1 MGVSTGEYNL
11 NGNSKLDH
19 EEDEK
24 TPFTE
29 QEEVNG
35 NEKQLIE
42 KCGSQ
47 HTSGSSEEDGPEGV
61 LTKLKRDAVY
71 REKFLISLG
80 IMWSFFVLGWTIGQ
94 FGPSLLDLRII
105 TQVSLK
111 KASGFMTGHSVG
123 YLVGSIIFGI
133 IFDKM
138 RSEKTYCVAWTALA
152 LTVIMALIPWCS
164 IYELMVGIHVLKGI
178 AGGGLD
184 TTGNALLISL
194 WRADG
199 KSFLQSIHFA
209 FAIGGAISPFVT
221 GPFLAPDMVD
231 IPSHNPT
238 GNISIANNTVE
249 SDNATST
256 DSLELPSMESR
267 LYIPFSIAAFLA
279 LTASIPLFVLAFTSK
294 RPSETKS
301 VKSTSSDSEDID
313 QERNVQKVSTG
324 MKVLVLVILM
334 VIFGVYCATEDG
346 FNNFLAT
353 FCVSQLKWTKY
364 IASVVT
370 AIFWISFTVARF
382 LGIFLAQIFKPIKLI
397 FLLTSLLIVGFLGF
411 MLAAQF
417 KIYEGIWISS
427 GLVGASMSMV
437 FPLIFAWTEESI
449 LPVTGLIASLFLI
462 AASVGS
468 MVNPIFL
475 AFLMEESTPMWLAYT
490 MLGESVVLL
499 MVVCLAW
506 TFASRIR
513 LPKNTFREV
522 KIEIRSEDPDE
533 VEYRSIIA
541 ESELNEDRL

>member
-1 MGVSTGEYNL
+1 
-11 NGNSKLDH
+11 
-19 EEDEK
+19 
-24 TPFTE
+24 
-29 QEEVNG
+29 
-35 NEKQLIE
+35 
-42 KCGSQ
+42 
-47 HTSGSSEEDGPEGV
+47 
-61 LTKLKRDAVY
+61 
-71 REKFLISLG
+71 
-80 IMWSFFVLGWTIGQ
+80 
-94 FGPSLLDLRII
+94 
-105 TQVSLK
+105 
-111 KASGFMTGHSVG
+111 
-123 YLVGSIIFGI
+123 
-133 IFDKM
+133 
-138 RSEKTYCVAWTALA
+138 
-152 LTVIMALIPWCS
+152 
-164 IYELMVGIHVLKGI
+164 
-178 AGGGLD
+178 
-184 TTGNALLISL
+184 
-194 WRADG
+194 
-199 KSFLQSIHFA
+199 
-209 FAIGGAISPFVT
+209 
-221 GPFLAPDMVD
+221 MVD

-256 DSLELPSMESR
+256 DSLELPSVESR

-294 RPSETKS
+294 RPSKTKS

-397 FLLTSLLIVGFLGF
+397 FLLTSLMIVGFLGF